1 MAAAGSKPPSNVGCV
16 LAIVALPFV
25 IVLGVIVGTV
35 LRSDDDADE
44 EEEHVTLD
52 EGDLD
57 GAAWRVD
64 AVRDVDGQ
72 TCIFLYEDEAED
84 PLNGTC
90 DLQPQ
95 DVTYGDQTVVFGRA
109 QNGDTDVDVE
119 LSDDEVVTVETRP
132 VDGMD
137 GRFFVTVIDR
147 DVDAVALS

>member
-52 EGDLD
+52 EGDLA

-95 DVTYGDQTVVFGRA
+95 DVTYDDQTVVFGRA
-109 QNGDTDVDVE
+109 PNGDADVDVE
-119 LSDDEVVTVETRP
+119 LSDDEVITVETRP